1 MPAGDQLNVLA
12 AAWIQAMVPDWI
24 GHYDDNSDTGGVV
37 LDKGEASGCPMS
49 SFKLRK
55 TRERPD
61 GHYDNFRTMWWDASF
76 LYGNNKAEADSG
88 RAHVGGRLKTNL
100 QHPDTLPNDGNVNTT
115 GDNKNSWV
123 GVALLQEIFL
133 KEHNAIVEDITKQNP
148 GLSDDELYGVGKN
161 VIAAL
166 VAKIH
171 TTDWTVELLK
181 TRCLEIVSTSV
192 SR

>member
-1 MPAGDQLNVLA
+1 
-12 AAWIQAMVPDWI
+12 MVHDWI

-49 SFKLRK
+49 SFKFRK
-55 TRERPD
+55 TKERPD
-61 GHYDNFRTMWWDASF
+61 GHYENFRTMWWDSSF
-76 LYGNNKAEADSG
+76 LYGNNKTEADSA
-88 RAHVGGRLKTNL
+88 RTHVGGRLKTN
-100 QHPDTLPNDGNVNTT
+100 PKYPNTLPNDGNVNTT

-133 KEHNAIVEDITKQNP
+133 KEHNSIVEDIALHHP

-181 TRCLEIVSTSV
+181 TRCLKIVSKRIV
-192 SR
+192 SH